1 MRPRNLSARVGLIFC
16 VVILSVVSI
25 DFTGKAVAI
34 QAGLLAYC
42 ASSPALE
49 GSCIFPGSSEAVR
62 ECVVEK
68 FHALLTA
75 KPYPSQSQELLDQA
89 IRACR

>member
-1 MRPRNLSARVGLIFC
+1 MRPRNLSARAGLIFC

-49 GSCIFPGSSEAVR
+49 GSCIFPEVQKLLGSVW
-62 ECVVEK
+62 
-68 FHALLTA
+68 
-75 KPYPSQSQELLDQA
+75 
-89 IRACR
+89 

>member
-25 DFTGKAVAI
+25 DFTGKAVAT

-42 ASSPALE
+42 A
-49 GSCIFPGSSEAVR
+49 
-62 ECVVEK
+62 
-68 FHALLTA
+68 
-75 KPYPSQSQELLDQA
+75 
-89 IRACR
+89 